1 MVLLAV
7 ALLELALPTFELPVP
22 DVLLSI
28 VMLQPVALHSVA
40 MLVSVVRRTPRYWSH
55 ECCPLP
61 RSGVVQKRRLLRTRM
76 PPRTRVFWMWRR

>member
-1 MVLLAV
+1 MVLIAV
-7 ALLELALPTFELPVP
+7 ALLELALPTFELSVP

-55 ECCPLP
+55 D
-61 RSGVVQKRRLLRTRM
+61 SGAVERRRLLRTWM
-76 PPRTRVFWMWRR
+76 PPHTRVFWMWWR